1 MMKSYWLFFF
11 FFFCQGFFLNH
22 YSIWSTLF
30 THHPN
35 GLTFLTDTHLR
46 KVSCI
51 LKLFNYFIESL
62 LHQNTHITS
71 RESLSQFYN
80 FIYLLFIKLV
90 KLIFKCMQYHILSG
104 ALIWQRNVDSSRKS
118 SYYGCVQGPRKIS
131 CSQHHGSAFGILD
144 TIHLSQKLCFNFLS
158 CFIFIVTSC

>member
-1 MMKSYWLFFF
+1 MLCPFLIFLKISLTYTSFSFLKSLLEMMKSYWLLFVSL
-11 FFFCQGFFLNH
+11 FCQGFFLNH
-22 YSIWSTLF
+22 YSIWSALL

-35 GLTFLTDTHLR
+35 GLIFLTDTHLR

-104 ALIWQRNVDSSRKS
+104 ALIWQRNVNSSRKS
-118 SYYGCVQGPRKIS
+118 SYYGCV
-131 CSQHHGSAFGILD
+131 
-144 TIHLSQKLCFNFLS
+144 
-158 CFIFIVTSC
+158 